1 LKETAVETLKS
12 EKPHPI
18 PFKIDKTE
26 HKINSDQNP
35 VTGQFLRSL
44 PPPVGDAYD
53 LWLRSRGSEDDRIIQ
68 PQDHIEIQPGDH
80 FYTAKK
86 DIAPGG

>member
-1 LKETAVETLKS
+1 METPHP

-18 PFKIDKTE
+18 PFKIDKIE

-35 VTGQFLRSL
+35 VTGQFLRNL
-44 PPPVGDAYD
+44 PPPVGEAYD
-53 LWLRSRGSEDDRIIQ
+53 LWLRARGKEDDRIIQ
-68 PQDHIEIQPGDH
+68 PQDRIEVHAGDH

-86 DIAPGG
+86 DIAPGS

>member
-1 LKETAVETLKS
+1 M
-12 EKPHPI
+12 EKDQSGQQHHSI

-26 HKINSDQNP
+26 HKIDSAQNP

-44 PPPVGDAYD
+44 PPAVGDDYD
-53 LWLRSRGSEDDRIIQ
+53 LWLRARGSEDDRIIQ
-68 PQDHIEIQPGDH
+68 PHDPVEIRPGDH

-86 DIAPGG
+86 DIAPGS